1 MLTLANP
8 INRTKTAFNLSFQRI
23 ADAPAEFR
31 VSIGENMAK
40 DLIKTDYSTELARIQ
55 PEEIRPLFEKALS
68 SVREEVAD
76 NPYIVEAIRV
86 LPVGGYRSAIGSF
99 WNAVVD
105 DLRNKIIHRSL
116 ELFNKATN
124 ISPPIKTY
132 EDFQNRVNDDQLIDG
147 AYQIGVIGWE
157 ASKVLKHAKE
167 TRHIF
172 DGHPKSS
179 DPSVLK
185 VLVMME
191 DSIKYVLNEP
201 YPVQIIDIDE
211 YIATMD
217 TAEYDRNEIAAANA
231 LSELPEIYKEE
242 LSNRLFTVYIDPHAS
257 SVIRSNIEFIAPI
270 LWKVLP
276 KKNKLQIVRRVDQ
289 EFPKGDSIR
298 TKYAFDFVT
307 LVGSNSYLSVS
318 AREYII
324 KPLIDKLKNHLDVWK
339 IENECVREL
348 SAYAS
353 QIPPTLVQDYV
364 WSLTQTY
371 VGHIGGR
378 AYFSRTDFYANGAA
392 TYIPTMFEAF
402 DDTAVEAFVYT
413 LKTNTTLKRRI
424 DNPTKL
430 NRLRSLGN
438 IALERA
444 SSNHPGR
451 DLLEKLVTPER
462 EPEFIDA
469 IRHKQ

>member
-1 MLTLANP
+1 
-8 INRTKTAFNLSFQRI
+8 
-23 ADAPAEFR
+23 
-31 VSIGENMAK
+31 MAK
-40 DLIKTDYSTELARIQ
+40 ELAKTNYSAELARVQ

-68 SVREEVAD
+68 SVREEIVD

-86 LPVGGYRSAIGSF
+86 LQVGGYRSAIGSF

-124 ISPPIKTY
+124 ISPAIKTY
-132 EDFQNRVNDDQLIDG
+132 EDFQNRVTDDQLIEG

-201 YPVQIIDIDE
+201 YPVKIIDIDE
-211 YIATMD
+211 YVATMD
-217 TAEYDRNEIAAANA
+217 TTEYDRSEIAAANA
-231 LSELPEIYKEE
+231 LSEIPEIYKNE
-242 LSNRLFTVYIDPHAS
+242 LINRLFTVYIDPHAS
-257 SVIRSNIEFIAPI
+257 SIIRSNIEFVAPI

-276 KKNKLQIVRRVDQ
+276 KGIKLQIVRRVDQ
-289 EFPKGDSIR
+289 EFPKGDKVR
-298 TKYAFDFVT
+298 TKYAFEFVK
-307 LVGSNSYLSVS
+307 LVGSNSYLSVL

-324 KPLIDKLKNHLDVWK
+324 KPLIEELKINLDEWM
-339 IENECVREL
+339 IENKCVKEL
-348 SAYAS
+348 FAYAS
-353 QIPPTLVQDYV
+353 QIPPALVTDYV
-364 WSLTQTY
+364 WSITQTY
-371 VGHIGGR
+371 VGHIGGSPR
-378 AYFSRTDFYANGAA
+378 YSRTDFYANDAA
-392 TYIPTMFEAF
+392 AYIPTMFEAF
-402 DDTAVEAFVYT
+402 DDTAVEAFIFT
-413 LKTNTTLKRRI
+413 LKNNSTLKRRI
-424 DNPTKL
+424 EYPTKL

-444 SSNHPGR
+444 SSNYSGK
-451 DLLEKLVTPER
+451 DLLEKLVTPDR
-462 EPEFIDA
+462 EPEFIEA
-469 IRHKQ
+469 IRKG